1 MVRSET
7 VLFFVN
13 QHLQDHVLRLLA
25 DMRDKFRNALK
36 LLGREFK
43 FHMGRVFLELVEQ
56 VLRRCSYDVM
66 DLVDLVKFIVARE
79 EREQ

>member
-1 MVRSET
+1 
-7 VLFFVN
+7 
-13 QHLQDHVLRLLA
+13 
-25 DMRDKFRNALK
+25 
-36 LLGREFK
+36 
-43 FHMGRVFLELVEQ
+43 MGRVFLELVEQ